1 MRRASLILTLICPP
15 AFLIPHTGSTYQ
27 NDSQSCGEEF
37 GQTIMVD
44 PAETDFIDWPQSIHM
59 EEERDTLPLSQLRR
73 VGRMSE
79 GILFNWVEKRNQ
91 GVWFEC
97 GLRYETKEEKK
108 EAATLW
114 AYQIIRSAQQHNI
127 NPWGLAGTIANESN
141 FDRCA
146 VGYHPR
152 IWAQKKHML
161 KRKRRTISYSA
172 EEVVAVYRSIA
183 AKRRWRHTGW
193 DVGPCQMLSKF
204 YPGNIE
210 DMFSLV
216 PGIDICA
223 MEMRARADMYRTD
236 RGWRWWRGAETAW
249 YDARVT
255 RFARLMGAT
264 AEEI

>member
-1 MRRASLILTLICPP
+1 MRRTISVFILTL
-15 AFLIPHTGSTYQ
+15 LIPRLGEAEQAKTVEWSVA
-27 NDSQSCGEEF
+27 DAQS
-37 GQTIMVD
+37 IMMD
-44 PAETDFIDWPQSIHM
+44 PAALDFFTWPQTM
-59 EEERDTLPLSQLRR
+59 NVDEENSSLPLAQLRY

-79 GILFNWVEKRNQ
+79 GILYNWVEKRNR

-97 GLRYETKEEKK
+97 GLRYESTEEKQ

-114 AYQIIRSAQQHNI
+114 AYQIVRAALQHEI

-152 IWAQKKHML
+152 KWALQKNML

-172 EEVVAVYRSIA
+172 EEVIAVYRSIA
-183 AKRRWRHTGW
+183 ARKRWSHTGW
-193 DVGPCQMLSKF
+193 DVGPCQLLSKF

-210 DMFSLV
+210 DMFSLK
-216 PGIDICA
+216 PGLDICA
-223 MEMRARADMYRTD
+223 MEMRSRAEMYRTN
-236 RGWRWWRGAETAW
+236 RGWRWWRGAASDW
-249 YDARVT
+249 YDSRIT

-264 AEEI
+264 KEEI

>member
-1 MRRASLILTLICPP
+1 MRRLLSAFVLT
-15 AFLIPHTGSTYQ
+15 FLIPQLSAAEQADKWEWRETD
-27 NDSQSCGEEF
+27 NQSVLTDPAALDF
-37 GQTIMVD
+37 ISWPQTINIGD
-44 PAETDFIDWPQSIHM
+44 ENAAF
-59 EEERDTLPLSQLRR
+59 PLSQLRY

-79 GILFNWVEKRNQ
+79 GILYNWVEKRNR

-97 GLRYETKEEKK
+97 GLRYETLEEKQ

-114 AYQIIRSAQQHNI
+114 AYQIVRAALQHEI

-152 IWAQKKHML
+152 KWALQKNML

-172 EEVVAVYRSIA
+172 EEVIAVYRSIA
-183 AKRRWRHTGW
+183 ARKRWKHTGW

-210 DMFSLV
+210 DMFSLR

-223 MEMRARADMYRTD
+223 MEMRSRSEMYRSD
-236 RGWRWWRGAETAW
+236 RGWRWWRGSASEW
-249 YDARVT
+249 YDSRIT
-255 RFARLMGAT
+255 RFARMMGAGKD
-264 AEEI
+264 EI